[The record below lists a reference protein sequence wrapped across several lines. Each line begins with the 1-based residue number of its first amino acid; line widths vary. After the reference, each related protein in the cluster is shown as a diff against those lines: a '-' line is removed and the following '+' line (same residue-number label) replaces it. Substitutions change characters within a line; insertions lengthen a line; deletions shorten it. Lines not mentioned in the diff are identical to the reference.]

1 MIAMYCYSK
10 SFVENEAVLKEVQG
24 KHCPVLSYPLV
35 VTVARGEST

>member
-1 MIAMYCYSK
+1 MIAMYCCSI

-24 KHCPVLSYPLV
+24 KHFAVLSYPLV